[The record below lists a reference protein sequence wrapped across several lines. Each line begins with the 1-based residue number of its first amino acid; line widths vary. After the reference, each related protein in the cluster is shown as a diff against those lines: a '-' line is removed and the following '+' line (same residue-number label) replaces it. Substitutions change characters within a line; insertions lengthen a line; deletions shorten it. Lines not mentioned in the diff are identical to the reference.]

1 MIHVHVEVVKNTKIV
16 VAKTHKY
23 GICSF
28 EYNEKLSTV
37 NGLSTE
43 ILKFYFLIIKGKS
56 LELTHYSVSSFYIIG
71 KFYFEKK

>member
-1 MIHVHVEVVKNTKIV
+1 MGFVHVVLVRNTKIV

-43 ILKFYFLIIKGKS
+43 ILKFYFSIIRR
-56 LELTHYSVSSFYIIG
+56 FIILY
-71 KFYFEKK
+71 KDNEKIR

>member
-1 MIHVHVEVVKNTKIV
+1 MTHVHVEVGKNTKTA

-43 ILKFYFLIIKGKS
+43 ILKFYFSIIKGKS
-56 LELTHYSVSSFYIIG
+56 LELTHYSVSSFYYLQNE
-71 KFYFEKK
+71 FWR